1 MSMLKRDDALN
12 LLSDLSQMGSAGQAE
27 SEADDKFAK
36 TFYPVPEHIRAFD
49 PDVVLI
55 VGPRGSGKSALFRAV
70 LDKNLLPAIAKYAP
84 KVRLPSL
91 DSNRTK
97 WIPAYPA
104 GKQFPDARSQ
114 TNFFQKNNSV
124 QPGQDLWLMNLIRVL
139 YKDLDPR
146 GQSEMKLFF
155 EQQGGDVINNYQTFL
170 ECGIAPSLALDRL
183 DDLLETNDK
192 YIFVG
197 YDELDTLGG
206 ENWQTMV
213 RGVTGLVGFWASYSR
228 RWKRIRAKIFLRTD
242 LFERYAT
249 IGGAEIAKLAANRS
263 EIVWTEKSLYG
274 MLIKRIANT
283 SEPLRKYCESANIHF
298 DHDAD
303 LGYVVKNN
311 DDQSTKKLIE
321 RLFYPFMGSGFKKG
335 FTYRWLIEHSKDGR
349 GKALPR
355 PLVRLIEIASDLQRN
370 STRPINAP
378 HLIDHIS
385 IRRALDRVSEEHVIG
400 AKNEWLWIE
409 GLKDRIRDNQV
420 PWDRNPFESHLQIR
434 WNDTWG
440 DKDRTE
446 IRPPMEKIH
455 EFVDYL
461 IEIGIVR
468 ARTNDRIDVPDLYLR
483 GLGLKRKGGVRK
495 K

>member
-1 MSMLKRDDALN
+1 MTMKREEAVN
-12 LLSDLSQMGSAGQAE
+12 LLLDLSQMGSAGQAE
-27 SEADDKFAK
+27 READEKFAK

-49 PDVVLI
+49 PDVVLV
-55 VGPRGSGKSALFRAV
+55 VGPRGSGKSELFNAV
-70 LDKNLLPAIAKYAP
+70 LKHNLLPAIAKYAP

-97 WIPAYPA
+97 WIPAYPS
-104 GKQFPDARSQ
+104 GKIFPDPRAQ
-114 TNFFQKNNSV
+114 THFFEQNNST
-124 QPGQDLWLMNLIRVL
+124 QAGQDLWLMNLVRVL
-139 YKDLDPR
+139 YTHLDTR
-146 GQSEMKLFF
+146 GQKEMKTFF
-155 EQQGGDVINNYQTFL
+155 DQQGGDVINNYQTFQKC
-170 ECGIAPSLALDRL
+170 EISPTLALDRL
-183 DDLLETNDK
+183 DDLLEKEDR

-206 ENWQTMV
+206 SNWQTMV

-242 LFERYAT
+242 LFERYAK

-263 EIVWTEKSLYG
+263 EIVWNEKNLYG

-283 SEPLRKYCESANIHF
+283 SDSLRKYCQSANINF
-298 DHDAD
+298 VLDSD

-311 DDQSTKKLIE
+311 DEQNTRKFVE
-321 RLFYPFMGSGFKKG
+321 RLFNPYMGSGIKKG
-335 FTYRWLIEHSKDGR
+335 FTYRWLIEHTKDGR

-355 PLVRLIEIASDLQRN
+355 PLVRLIEIASSKQKDSIRSI
-370 STRPINAP
+370 STP

-385 IRRALDRVSEEHVIG
+385 IRSALDQVSDEHVLG

-409 GLKDRIRDNQV
+409 GLKERIRDNQV
-420 PWDRNPFESHLQIR
+420 PWDRRQFELHLQEK
-434 WNDTWG
+434 WSDSWAE
-440 DKDRTE
+440 DAV
-446 IRPPMEKIH
+446 IRPPMDDIH

-468 ARTNDRIDVPDLYLR
+468 SRSNERIDVPDLYLR